1 MGALVKKE
9 VVECDLGAN
18 MSVRNVRELGV
29 ILAFCGTWES
39 GTGGFQMHSGVPE
52 HPPDTF

>member
-1 MGALVKKE
+1 VKKE

-29 ILAFCGTWES
+29 ILAFCGTRES
-39 GTGGFQMHSGVPE
+39 GTGGCQMHNGDPE
-52 HPPDTF
+52 HAPDTF

>member
-1 MGALVKKE
+1 VKKE